1 MPRILH
7 SLARER
13 RPGLL
18 LILLLLSLLPASQ
31 DDESGKSKFRKSL
44 HRLRHYELPPWLSS
58 EYASLSFGE
67 GFS

>member
-1 MPRILH
+1 MPRILQ
-7 SLARER
+7 SLAHER

-18 LILLLLSLLPASQ
+18 LILLLSLLPASQ

-58 EYASLSFGE
+58 EYASLSSGE